1 MDGATTAQQRRFPRP
16 IKNIKTE
23 THPEHSAII
32 NVNALLD
39 KNIPHPLPLPHKI

>member
-1 MDGATTAQQRRFPRP
+1 MDGATTSQQRRIPRP

-23 THPEHSAII
+23 THSEQSAII

-39 KNIPHPLPLPHKI
+39 KNTPHPVLIPNKI